1 MTTAYFAT
9 HNPTD
14 PLASLQREQQRFDYL
29 TWATAKP
36 ATDIDNHR
44 DFTEYAATL
53 TKSTGHT
60 ARFIADNLYAI
71 ATLDKLP
78 RLKTEIEQ
86 RFHVDMRRLR
96 TIDNHT
102 SGIHRDL
109 VDDHDFWGTL
119 DQQLST
125 LFTPTTSNQLLPGTA
140 RIRRLIKELISAFT
154 PPGSEADEQVHDQTT
169 DTEAES
175 TADEQAAEHSPL
187 VRDYQSW
194 DNPDRTVTMELRVDQ
209 TTATTIHE
217 AVRAQAARTESS
229 RGQALL
235 ELILGNI
242 AVAVTL
248 NLYKAEDL
256 PGNPGFLQPFGALDP
271 ADTKKLAALADRIR
285 DADKAGTAAV
295 NGYRPSDDIRAA
307 VNGRDRICR
316 WPGCNVPAHQCQ
328 LDHRIN
334 YAEGGPTT
342 ATEMLSL
349 CPHHHQR
356 KTDQQ
361 VSYLLDP
368 ITGDVYW
375 LFQDGTWTVDLA
387 DGPLAPRQKHWNQTL
402 AQKITN
408 RQKRA
413 RERQANKTGRRS
425 PSPNLSEEEKPPF

>member
-9 HNPTD
+9 DHPND
-14 PLASLQREQQRFDYL
+14 HLASLHREQQRFDYL

-36 ATDIDNHR
+36 AADIDNHR

-71 ATLDKLP
+71 TTLDKLP
-78 RLKTEIEQ
+78 RLKAEIEQ
-86 RFHVDMRRLR
+86 RFHIDMRRLR
-96 TIDNHT
+96 TIDNQT
-102 SGIHRDL
+102 AGIHRDL
-109 VDDHDFWGTL
+109 VDDQDFWSTL
-119 DQQLST
+119 DQQLSE
-125 LFTPTTSNQLLPGTA
+125 LFTPTTPNQLLPGTA
-140 RIRRLIKELISAFT
+140 RIRRLIKELITAFT
-154 PPGSEADEQVHDQTT
+154 PPEPEADQPTSDA
-169 DTEAES
+169 DPGS
-175 TADEQAAEHSPL
+175 TAEEQTAEQPPL

-194 DNPDRTVTMELRVDQ
+194 DNPDGTVTMELRVDQ
-209 TTATTIHE
+209 TTAATIHE
-217 AVRAQAARTESS
+217 AVRTHAARSEIS

-235 ELILGNI
+235 ELILANI

-256 PGNPGFLQPFGALDP
+256 PDNPGFLQPFGALDP

-285 DADKAGTAAV
+285 DVDKAGTAAV
-295 NGYRPSDDIRAA
+295 SGYQPSDDIRAA

-334 YAEGGPTT
+334 YADGGPTT

-402 AQKITN
+402 AQKITR
-408 RQKRA
+408 RQQRA
-413 RERQANKTGRRS
+413 RERQSSKSRPR
-425 PSPNLSEEEKPPF
+425 PSAPNLPTEEEPPF